1 MRTLLLT
8 LHLVGVAGWLG
19 GGLFS
24 SVSLAALARTLGV
37 KRVIALDAALGAK
50 FFGSAVGL
58 VALSGVAL
66 VLTSDAYGWGTT
78 FVIIG
83 LAVIVADGLLE
94 GVVFGPRLK
103 AMAAAPDVPL
113 ADYRRF
119 MSWSS
124 AIHLALVVFALW
136 SMVARLGV

>member
-8 LHLVGVAGWLG
+8 LHIVGVAGWLG

-37 KRVIALDAALGAK
+37 KRVIALDAALGAR

-94 GVVFGPRLK
+94 GAVFGPRLK
-103 AMAAAPDVPL
+103 AMAATPDVPL

-119 MSWSS
+119 MFWSS